1 MSLAKADITTKN
13 RLNSDLDLTDIPPP
27 QKLNITEQQQKDIT
41 PSTTDL
47 SDLPSEQSSPL
58 APNEVNPLSTKV
70 IINGIETTH
79 QSDFGIGANLT
90 LSNSQSTDIGLNAI
104 KLFSPRIE
112 EKFSNQGIYRTEYNN
127 NYLQAGA
134 ISQQRDVSFSAISD
148 LQSELRED
156 SSISP
161 FLAIGR
167 VRQVL
172 MSNGTQS
179 GISRTIRGFNYFLNN
194 QNAILNSSLQLLTE
208 ILPNAEP
215 TLQATRTEQP
225 FFVNS
230 NLIQAAN
237 NLRLPDNS
245 FTSYSAGW
253 GYATNPNNLQATSP
267 AANYNSIWFGLSSI
281 VSSQV
286 DSSRPN
292 ILFTD
297 TTNYYPHV
305 SFSGNTTTVDSVFR
319 YYTGVIFKFSPTSD
333 RSQDSTILS
342 IQDFSG
348 IKAYGGIDFN
358 STINNGFSYGAG
370 IIGYTNPDPNN
381 YSRISANVNQ
391 QIPLGHNSAYSLSL
405 ASGLNYAIDGV
416 RNFSDLTFRPDRSF
430 INAGATFKIGDLS
443 LGTTYYM
450 QNGLP
455 NSIGNLLATNISW
468 QAQKNFS
475 ISGYYTPLN
484 DNNPR
489 SLYGASA
496 SLLLGTEPSSPILR
510 LNWNRN
516 ENSLFDNRNVGS
528 DVFGFSLTFGNTFKP
543 TQLGRLQ
550 LGDGEK

>member
-1 MSLAKADITTKN
+1 MSLAKADNIPKDQLILDPG
-13 RLNSDLDLTDIPPP
+13 LN
-27 QKLNITEQQQKDIT
+27 NITPTATE
-41 PSTTDL
+41 PSAL
-47 SDLPSEQSSPL
+47 LSEQSSPV

-79 QSDFGIGANLT
+79 QSNYGIGANLT
-90 LSNSQSTDIGLNAI
+90 LSNSQSTDIGLNVI
-104 KLFSPRIE
+104 ELFSPGIE

-134 ISQQRDVSFSAISD
+134 RPQQRDVSLSVISES
-148 LQSELRED
+148 QSELRED

-161 FLAIGR
+161 FLGIGR

-172 MSNGTQS
+172 MSNGSQS
-179 GISRTIRGFNYFLNN
+179 GISRTIRGFNYFFNN
-194 QNAILNSSLQLLTE
+194 QNTVLNSSLQLLTE

-215 TLQATRTEQP
+215 TLQANRTEQP

-237 NLRLPDNS
+237 NLRLPENS

-267 AANYNSIWFGLSSI
+267 AANYNSIWFGLSPI
-281 VSSQV
+281 VNSQV
-286 DSSRPN
+286 DSSKPN
-292 ILFTD
+292 SLFTE

-319 YYTGVIFKFSPTSD
+319 YYTGAIFNISPTSYPN
-333 RSQDSTILS
+333 QDSTNIS

-348 IKAYGGIDFN
+348 IKAYGGLDFN

-391 QIPLGHNSAYSLSL
+391 QIPLGNNSVYSLSL
-405 ASGLNYAIDGV
+405 ASGLNYAIDGI
-416 RNFSDLTFRPDRSF
+416 REFDDLAFRPDRSF
-430 INAGATFKIGDLS
+430 INAGATLKIGDIS
-443 LGTTYYM
+443 FGTTYYM
-450 QNGLP
+450 PNGLP
-455 NSIGNLLATNISW
+455 NSIGSLLATNISW
-468 QAQKNFS
+468 QAQQNFS
-475 ISGYYTPLN
+475 ISGYYTPIN

-496 SLLLGTEPSSPILR
+496 SLLLGTEPSSPILK

-516 ENSLFDNRNVGS
+516 ENSLFDNQNVGS

-550 LGDGEK
+550 LGNEGK